1 MHEINFSD
9 YCNDTTLCGII
20 EPLNEGDQ
28 VYIVSNDGKVYKWD
42 NTVTT
47 TTDKYLEHFKEV
59 SVYDC
64 PVFKSCSTKE
74 ESVSFTDIVEKE
86 VAKNKIKYES
96 TNDNAKT
103 ESFLLDYF
111 AVKNRNIFPSKWE
124 KVTMADNLGEI
135 AAWIIKVNK
144 PVAMQLIPDD
154 YKDLSADDTQLA
166 QVLTSALTLSL
177 RDDKANRE
185 IAIIKAVKACC
196 DNLKAAKES
205 KKPSDKDSKKSSSKE
220 EKKQTTDEEKKSDEA

>member
-1 MHEINFSD
+1 MHKMTFYKNYAEVSVN
-9 YCNDTTLCGII
+9 CII
-20 EPLNEGDQ
+20 EPLKETDE
-28 VYIVSNDGKVYKWD
+28 VYVVSDGKVYKWD
-42 NTVTT
+42 NTVTS
-47 TTDKYLEHFKEV
+47 TTDKHLEHFKEV

-64 PVFKSCSTKE
+64 PVFKSCSD
-74 ESVSFTDIVEKE
+74 SNVSFTDIVEKE
-86 VAKNKIKYES
+86 VTKNKIKYES

-124 KVTMADNLGEI
+124 KVTMADNLGDI
-135 AAWIIKVNK
+135 AEWIIKVNK